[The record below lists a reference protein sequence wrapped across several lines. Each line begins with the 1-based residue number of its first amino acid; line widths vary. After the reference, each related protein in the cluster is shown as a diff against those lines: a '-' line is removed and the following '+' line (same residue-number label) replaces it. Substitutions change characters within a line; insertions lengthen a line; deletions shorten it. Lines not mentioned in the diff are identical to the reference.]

1 MGLLDDVLKNA
12 GGLGAMA
19 ELAAKNPQIV
29 AAAATLLSSRDA
41 SVGGSGG
48 LGGLMGAFDKNGLGS
63 IMASWVGSGQ
73 NESIGVD
80 QVLKVLGN
88 DTVSQF
94 ADKAG
99 IGLAEAGPALAA
111 VLPALINQ
119 LTPQGQAPE
128 SSSLESALGSLLSAA
143 R

>member
-1 MGLLDDVLKNA
+1 M
-12 GGLGAMA
+12 
-19 ELAAKNPQIV
+19 
-29 AAAATLLSSRDA
+29 S
-41 SVGGSGG
+41 
-48 LGGLMGAFDKNGLGS
+48 AFDKNGLGR